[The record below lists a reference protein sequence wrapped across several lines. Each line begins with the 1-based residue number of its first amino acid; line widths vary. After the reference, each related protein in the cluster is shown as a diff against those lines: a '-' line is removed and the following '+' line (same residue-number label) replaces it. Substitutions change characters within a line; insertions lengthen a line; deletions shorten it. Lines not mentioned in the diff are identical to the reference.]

1 MIKKIAEFPIHVR
14 LATIEDISK
23 IKQIANKYSKELGFV
38 NRAALLESI
47 QRKSLLVADYGDVTC
62 VGFVN
67 YYPRKDGWN
76 TVYEIATHPD
86 YLGFGIGR
94 FLLDSLPGPI
104 RLKCTVD
111 NPANEFYKKA
121 HFTLVRTEQGR
132 IRKLNVW
139 ERRFLYILC
148 QGSSKVPLT
157 ISDTLSVTY
166 GSRHKEIPKKQP
178 FFVDIDWKDYDWL
191 DYLMKI
197 RAWKPVFAM
206 VPDFTSLDQRSSLY
220 QAIRDLKQAGVLH
233 IGVCPKFDGA
243 VKYIPSFCRVCIS
256 IPSRYAGFLPD
267 PKELAGRKLHL
278 LGGSPKKIKKY
289 IEDNPSLNIISL
301 DTNYQT
307 KIASWGVLYHADTNS
322 WAQEMNTRGMN
333 YLDVSIYN
341 TQQIYKML
349 DSID

>member
-1 MIKKIAEFPIHVR
+1 MVKMVEQFGIVVRHAKIDDIPRIKRIAAIH
-14 LATIEDISK
+14 SK
-23 IKQIANKYSKELGFV
+23 QLGFV
-38 NRAALLESI
+38 NKAALEESVY
-47 QRKSLLVADYGDVTC
+47 RKTLYVADYKNALC

-67 YYPRKDGWN
+67 FYTRKDGWS
-76 TVYEIATHPD
+76 TIYEIAVHPEA
-86 YLGFGIGR
+86 YNKGIGR
-94 FLLDSLPGPI
+94 RLLDAVPSPI

-121 HFTLVRTEQGR
+121 HFRLVRTEAGR
-132 IRKLNVW
+132 SRSLNVW
-139 ERRFLYILC
+139 ERQHHYILC
-148 QGSSKVPLT
+148 KGSSNVGLEVAKNT
-157 ISDTLSVTY
+157 HTTY
-166 GSRHKEIPKKQP
+166 GTRHTEIPRIQP
-178 FFVDIDWKDYDWL
+178 YFVDIDWKDYDWL
-191 DYLMKI
+191 EYLMKI

-206 VPDFTSLDQRSSLY
+206 APDFTSLDQRSSLY